1 MRTVMRRGASV
12 GDASRA
18 RTRGSPLDAHALDAW
33 SCAPG
38 SGPRARARVLR
49 GLRTTHTELPEELA
63 QPEEGT
69 QHRAGVRVLPCA
81 ELPARDL
88 GVERFG
94 DGVEQRACAVV
105 GGALEPV
112 CEALEGAR

>member
-1 MRTVMRRGASV
+1 MRTVMRRGASA

-18 RTRGSPLDAHALDAW
+18 PTRGSPLDAHALDARP
-33 SCAPG
+33 SAPG
-38 SGPRARARVLR
+38 PRPPARAGVLR
-49 GLRTTHTELPEELA
+49 ALRAAHAELPEQLA

-69 QHRAGVRVLPCA
+69 QHRAGVRVLPRA

-94 DGVEQRACAVV
+94 DGGEERARAVV
-105 GGALEPV
+105 GAALEPD
-112 CEALEGAR
+112 